1 MRPEAAVVL
10 LFLLSGSGCLFD
22 DHPHPPANLGKMGK
36 LWGSAENL
44 DVVQSPDRVEAFRLR
59 PAQEQG
65 VPYNRW
71 PTSAGPVRVAPAV
84 AQRLSTGLTRPST
97 YGTWDAPKACEPRP
111 GLLLRFHQAGRS
123 VDVAFCFECDI
134 LFTYRADESIWYA
147 NFDEHHDDILKVF
160 IEVFPKDASLPALLK
175 KRDNP

>member
-1 MRPEAAVVL
+1 MEILGAMRPEAAVVL

-71 PTSAGPVRVAPAV
+71 PTSAAPSAS
-84 AQRLSTGLTRPST
+84 RRPS
-97 YGTWDAPKACEPRP
+97 PSACR
-111 GLLLRFHQAGRS
+111 
-123 VDVAFCFECDI
+123 
-134 LFTYRADESIWYA
+134 RA
-147 NFDEHHDDILKVF
+147 
-160 IEVFPKDASLPALLK
+160 
-175 KRDNP
+175 